1 MGKKVLIETRMNSLK
16 LNESKAPKKG
26 CLGRLEGVCADF
38 KNPTRNGRLYPI
50 NLWKKVFDDSLFKES
65 LQNKTLFGE
74 LDHPEDRFE
83 PLISEACVVM
93 TDYTIDEDKGL
104 IYGGFDILDT
114 PKGRI
119 LKSIVDYG
127 SVVGVSSR
135 GQGDIIE
142 SSDGERVDEDS
153 YEFACFDVVSTPAVE
168 KARQSVM
175 ESIKRVKDVSF
186 KESINK
192 QIEDAETTADLNII
206 RSVVRSS
213 NLSESEM
220 DTIIESIEDRCETL
234 QKVDKTIVASEEDS
248 SKTLKESAKT
258 IRDNKKLYSCIR
270 SLRSQVNAYKHRE
283 SRYVDTI
290 QENKQQIDN
299 LKQKLREQRKR
310 VAESVKKQEHQD
322 RVLTERIRSNN
333 SSLNESKKTISD
345 LRRRNSMLSEQYDNL
360 TNTSQ
365 MYKEKLDSKSKQ
377 LDSLNDEVLKLNE
390 KLSKSSQ
397 RVTYLESL
405 LDKSQADHSTEINS
419 LDKEVSDYSSLLQEA
434 QQRLES
440 KTSTI
445 KELSESVTKLKEENE
460 KNKSLAQTLI
470 TQIGN
475 YQKQLVESLANTHE
489 VDPSTVMKSV
499 TPKTTPQGVK
509 KLVENLRDKMDRYNQ
524 LPISSNSITDSNNVI
539 LEKFSKSSMSDDE
552 KEDLRLS
559 NFIEAVSNSM

>member
-50 NLWKKVFDDSLFKES
+50 ELWKKVFDDSLFKES

-142 SSDGERVDEDS
+142 SADGERVDEDS

-192 QIEDAETTADLNII
+192 QIEDAETVADLNII

-213 NLSESEM
+213 NLKESEM

-248 SKTLKESAKT
+248 TKTLKESAKT

-283 SRYVDTI
+283 SRYVNTI
-290 QENKQQIDN
+290 QENNQQIDN

-333 SSLNESKKTISD
+333 SSLNESKKTISE
-345 LRRRNSMLSEQYDNL
+345 LKRRNSMLSEQYDNL

-365 MYKEKLDSKSKQ
+365 MYKDKLDSKSKQ
-377 LDSLNDEVLKLNE
+377 LDSLNEEVSKLND

-397 RVTYLESL
+397 RVTYLEGL
-405 LDKSQADHSTEINS
+405 LDKSQVEHSTEINS

-445 KELSESVTKLKEENE
+445 KELNESVTKLKEENE
-460 KNKSLAQTLI
+460 KNKAL
-470 TQIGN
+470 TQALMTQVGN
-475 YQKQLVESLANTHE
+475 YQKQLVENLANTHD
-489 VDPSTVMKSV
+489 VDPSIVMKSV

-509 KLVENLRDKMDRYNQ
+509 KLVENVRDKMDRYNQ
-524 LPISSNSITDSNNVI
+524 LPISSNSITDSDNVI

>member
-50 NLWKKVFDDSLFKES
+50 ELWKKVFDDSLFKES

-142 SSDGERVDEDS
+142 SADGERVDEDS

-192 QIEDAETTADLNII
+192 QIEDAETVADLNII

-213 NLSESEM
+213 NLKESEM

-248 SKTLKESAKT
+248 TKTLKESAKT

-290 QENKQQIDN
+290 QENNQQIDN

-333 SSLNESKKTISD
+333 SSLNKSKKTISE
-345 LRRRNSMLSEQYDNL
+345 LKRRNSMLSEQCDNL

-365 MYKEKLDSKSKQ
+365 MYKDKLDSKSKQ
-377 LDSLNDEVLKLNE
+377 LDSLNEEVSKLND

-397 RVTYLESL
+397 RVTYLEGL
-405 LDKSQADHSTEINS
+405 LDKSQVEHSTEINS

-445 KELSESVTKLKEENE
+445 KELNESVTKLKEENE
-460 KNKSLAQTLI
+460 KNKSL
-470 TQIGN
+470 TQALMTQVGN
-475 YQKQLVESLANTHE
+475 YQKQLVENLANTHD
-489 VDPSTVMKSV
+489 VDPSIVMKSV

-509 KLVENLRDKMDRYNQ
+509 KLVENVRDKMDRYNQ
-524 LPISSNSITDSNNVI
+524 LPISSNSITDSDNVI

>member
-50 NLWKKVFDDSLFKES
+50 ELWKKVFDDSLFKES

-142 SSDGERVDEDS
+142 SADGERVDEDS

-192 QIEDAETTADLNII
+192 QIEDAETVADLNII

-213 NLSESEM
+213 NLKESEM

-248 SKTLKESAKT
+248 TKTLKESAKT

-290 QENKQQIDN
+290 QENNQQIDN

-333 SSLNESKKTISD
+333 SSLNESKKTISE
-345 LRRRNSMLSEQYDNL
+345 LKRRNSMLSEQCDNL

-365 MYKEKLDSKSKQ
+365 MYKDKLDSKSKQ
-377 LDSLNDEVLKLNE
+377 LDSLNEEVSKLND

-397 RVTYLESL
+397 RVTYLEGL
-405 LDKSQADHSTEINS
+405 LDKSQVEHSTEINS

-445 KELSESVTKLKEENE
+445 KELNESVTKLKEENE
-460 KNKSLAQTLI
+460 KNKAL
-470 TQIGN
+470 TQALMTQVGN
-475 YQKQLVESLANTHE
+475 YQKQLVENLANTHD
-489 VDPSTVMKSV
+489 VDPSIVMKSV

-509 KLVENLRDKMDRYNQ
+509 KLVENVRDKMDRYNQ
-524 LPISSNSITDSNNVI
+524 LPISSNSITDSDNVI

>member
-50 NLWKKVFDDSLFKES
+50 ELWKKVFDDSLFKES

-142 SSDGERVDEDS
+142 STDGERVDEDS

-192 QIEDAETTADLNII
+192 QIEDAETVADLNII

-213 NLSESEM
+213 NLKESEM

-248 SKTLKESAKT
+248 TKTLKESAKT

-290 QENKQQIDN
+290 QENNKQIDN

-333 SSLNESKKTISD
+333 SSLNKSKKTISE
-345 LRRRNSMLSEQYDNL
+345 LKRRNSMLSEQCDNL

-365 MYKEKLDSKSKQ
+365 MYKDKLDSKSKQ
-377 LDSLNDEVLKLNE
+377 LDSLNEEVSKLND

-397 RVTYLESL
+397 RVTYLEGL
-405 LDKSQADHSTEINS
+405 LDKSQVEHSTEINS

-445 KELSESVTKLKEENE
+445 KELNESVTKLKEENE
-460 KNKSLAQTLI
+460 KNKAL
-470 TQIGN
+470 TQALMTQVGN
-475 YQKQLVESLANTHE
+475 YQKQLVENLANTHD
-489 VDPSTVMKSV
+489 VDPSLVMKSV

-509 KLVENLRDKMDRYNQ
+509 KLVENVRDKMDRYNQ
-524 LPISSNSITDSNNVI
+524 LPISSNSITDSDNVI

>member
-50 NLWKKVFDDSLFKES
+50 ELWKKVFDDSLFKES

-142 SSDGERVDEDS
+142 SADGERVDEDS

-192 QIEDAETTADLNII
+192 QIEDAETVADLNII

-213 NLSESEM
+213 NLKESEM

-248 SKTLKESAKT
+248 TKTLKESAKT

-290 QENKQQIDN
+290 QENNQQIDN

-333 SSLNESKKTISD
+333 SSLNKSKKTISE
-345 LRRRNSMLSEQYDNL
+345 LKRRNSMLSEQCDNL

-365 MYKEKLDSKSKQ
+365 MYKDKLDSKSKQ
-377 LDSLNDEVLKLNE
+377 LDSLNEEVSKLND

-397 RVTYLESL
+397 RVTYLEGL
-405 LDKSQADHSTEINS
+405 LDKSQVEHSTEINS

-445 KELSESVTKLKEENE
+445 KELNEFVTKLKEENE
-460 KNKSLAQTLI
+460 KNKAL
-470 TQIGN
+470 TQALMTQVGN
-475 YQKQLVESLANTHE
+475 YQKQLVENLANTHD
-489 VDPSTVMKSV
+489 VDPSLVMKSV

-509 KLVENLRDKMDRYNQ
+509 KLVENVRDKMDRYNQ
-524 LPISSNSITDSNNVI
+524 LPISSNSITDSDNVI

>member
-142 SSDGERVDEDS
+142 SADGERVDEDS

-168 KARQSVM
+168 KARQNVM

-192 QIEDAETTADLNII
+192 QIEDAETVADLNII

-213 NLSESEM
+213 NLKESEM

-248 SKTLKESAKT
+248 TKTLKESAKT

-333 SSLNESKKTISD
+333 SSLNESKKTISE
-345 LRRRNSMLSEQYDNL
+345 LRRRNSMLSEQYNNL

-365 MYKEKLDSKSKQ
+365 MYKDKLDSKSKQ
-377 LDSLNDEVLKLNE
+377 LDSLNEEVSKLNE

-397 RVTYLESL
+397 RVTYLEGL
-405 LDKSQADHSTEINS
+405 LDKSQVEHSTEINS

-460 KNKSLAQTLI
+460 KNKSL
-470 TQIGN
+470 TQALMTQVGN
-475 YQKQLVESLANTHE
+475 YQKQLVENLANTHD
-489 VDPSTVMKSV
+489 VDPSIVMKSV

-509 KLVENLRDKMDRYNQ
+509 KLVESVRDKMDRYNQ
-524 LPISSNSITDSNNVI
+524 LPISSNSITDSDNVI

>member
-50 NLWKKVFDDSLFKES
+50 ELWKKVFDDSLFKES

-142 SSDGERVDEDS
+142 SADGERVDEDS

-192 QIEDAETTADLNII
+192 QIEDAETVADLNII

-213 NLSESEM
+213 NLKESEM

-248 SKTLKESAKT
+248 TKTLKESAKT

-290 QENKQQIDN
+290 QENNKQIDN

-333 SSLNESKKTISD
+333 SSLNESKKTISE
-345 LRRRNSMLSEQYDNL
+345 LKRRNSMLSEQCDNL

-365 MYKEKLDSKSKQ
+365 MYKDKLDSKSKQ
-377 LDSLNDEVLKLNE
+377 LDSLNEEVSKLND

-397 RVTYLESL
+397 RVTYLEGL
-405 LDKSQADHSTEINS
+405 LDKSQVEHSTEINS

-445 KELSESVTKLKEENE
+445 KELNESVTKLKEENE
-460 KNKSLAQTLI
+460 KNKAL
-470 TQIGN
+470 TQALMTQVGN
-475 YQKQLVESLANTHE
+475 YQKQLVENLANTHD
-489 VDPSTVMKSV
+489 VDPSIVMKSV

-509 KLVENLRDKMDRYNQ
+509 KLVENVRDKMDRYNQ
-524 LPISSNSITDSNNVI
+524 LPISSNSITDSDNVI

>member
-50 NLWKKVFDDSLFKES
+50 DLWKKVFDDSLFKES

-142 SSDGERVDEDS
+142 SADGERVDEDS

-168 KARQSVM
+168 KARQNVM

-192 QIEDAETTADLNII
+192 QIEDAETVADLNII

-213 NLSESEM
+213 NLKESEM

-248 SKTLKESAKT
+248 TKTLKESAKT

-290 QENKQQIDN
+290 QENKQQIDE

-333 SSLNESKKTISD
+333 SSLNESKKTISE
-345 LRRRNSMLSEQYDNL
+345 LRRRNSMLSEQFDNL

-365 MYKEKLDSKSKQ
+365 MYKDKLDSKSKQ
-377 LDSLNDEVLKLNE
+377 LDSLNEEVSKLND

-397 RVTYLESL
+397 RVTYLEGI
-405 LDKSQADHSTEINS
+405 LDKSQAEHSTEINS

-460 KNKSLAQTLI
+460 KNKSL
-470 TQIGN
+470 TQALMTQVGN
-475 YQKQLVESLANTHE
+475 YQKQLVENLANTHD
-489 VDPSTVMKSV
+489 VDPSIVMKSV

-509 KLVENLRDKMDRYNQ
+509 KLVENVRDKMDRYNQ
-524 LPISSNSITDSNNVI
+524 LPISSNSITDSDNVI